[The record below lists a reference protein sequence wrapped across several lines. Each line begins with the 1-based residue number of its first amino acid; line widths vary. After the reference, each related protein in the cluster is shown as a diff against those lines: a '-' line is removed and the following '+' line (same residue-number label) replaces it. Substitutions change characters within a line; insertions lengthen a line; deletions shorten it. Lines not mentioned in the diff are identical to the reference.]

1 MRLLRFAFIELNG
14 KVRAWER
21 FSLEYESATVSVL
34 SSQEQKGGRRL
45 LLVCASV
52 ALPALLDVDE
62 VGRVDVPE
70 TERRAAE
77 GAIETVA
84 NLISLASGCG
94 RSITSPNLPLAFR
107 ADSDEEMRLLRTL
120 SAING
125 GDRGV
130 VSGRLHVFVEEDA
143 LASLADREEGVA
155 LLAEALAQSHPA
167 GRFREL
173 LRVYEQAFAESADR
187 LVPALSEFLAL
198 RPRLGY
204 TKTEVKRWIVRLRG
218 PATHADRH
226 TPVLEAD
233 LRGVVDRMLLAA
245 YEVVLNKE
253 TWHTRD
259 TIRRDRWM
267 PTTGPLDAE
276 GAWFVVQHRTE
287 AALGAQLFDPYG
299 AYPLNLTPQT
309 LRLDERC
316 WPRSGPSMMGTR
328 EQKISILAATELA
341 ARVQ

>member
-1 MRLLRFAFIELNG
+1 MLG
-14 KVRAWER
+14 
-21 FSLEYESATVSVL
+21 
-34 SSQEQKGGRRL
+34 SQEQGGRQL

-52 ALPALLDVDE
+52 ALHVPP
-62 VGRVDVPE
+62 RVDDAGQVDIPE
-70 TERRAAE
+70 GERRAGE
-77 GAIETVA
+77 GAIEAVA
-84 NLISLASGCG
+84 NLISLASGCR
-94 RSITSPNLPLAFR
+94 RSITSPSLPVAFR
-107 ADSDEEMRLLRTL
+107 ADSDEETGLLQTL

-125 GDRGV
+125 GDKGV
-130 VSGRLHVFVEEDA
+130 ASGRLSVFVEEDQ

-173 LRVYEQAFAESADR
+173 LRVYEHAFAESADR

-198 RPRLGY
+198 RPRLSY
-204 TKTEVKRWIVRLRG
+204 SKTEVKRWVIRLRG

-226 TPVLEAD
+226 VPVLESD

-259 TIRRDRWM
+259 TARCDRWM

-287 AALGAQLFDPYG
+287 APLQAQL
-299 AYPLNLTPQT
+299 LTHTAP
-309 LRLDERC
+309 
-316 WPRSGPSMMGTR
+316 
-328 EQKISILAATELA
+328 IH
-341 ARVQ
+341 